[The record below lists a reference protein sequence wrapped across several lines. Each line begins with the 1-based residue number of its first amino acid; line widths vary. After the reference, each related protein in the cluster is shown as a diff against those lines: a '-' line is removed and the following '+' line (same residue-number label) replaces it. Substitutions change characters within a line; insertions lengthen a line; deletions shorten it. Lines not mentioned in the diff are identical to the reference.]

1 MYIYNKKQVEQVV
14 AVFSDVYDELAG
26 RFIEKNE
33 YSDESFAGYLY
44 EHINDVL
51 VFSNLEKFPI
61 YRVKER
67 SDISKTTDKQNE
79 DILGVR
85 VFVDNRGWMV
95 MDSDERLSKNIVAH
109 SDGVSNEERYYFRSM
124 VEGVP
129 AWEMQVISIDTDHIE
144 TYELQRS
151 GVMSEVHRRLEEDE
165 WDEPFGDTLSI
176 KEFVHEHH
184 ELMERLADYDK

>member
-33 YSDESFAGYLY
+33 YSDESFAEYLY

-51 VFSNLEKFPI
+51 VFSNLGKFPI
-61 YRVKER
+61 YRVEER

-85 VFVDNRGWMV
+85 VFVDNRGWTL
-95 MDSDERLSKNIVAH
+95 MDGDERLSKKIVAH

-129 AWEMQVISIDTDHIE
+129 AWEMQVITIDTDHIE

-165 WDEPFGDTLSI
+165 WEEPFGDTLSI
-176 KEFVHEHH
+176 KEFIHEHH

>member
-1 MYIYNKKQVEQVV
+1 
-14 AVFSDVYDELAG
+14 
-26 RFIEKNE
+26 
-33 YSDESFAGYLY
+33 
-44 EHINDVL
+44 

-67 SDISKTTDKQNE
+67 SDISKKTDKQNE

-85 VFVDNRGWMV
+85 VFVDNRGWTV
-95 MDSDERLSKNIVAH
+95 MDGDERLIKKIVAH

-144 TYELQRS
+144 TYGLQRS

>member
-1 MYIYNKKQVEQVV
+1 MYIYNKEQVKQVV
-14 AVFSDVYDELAG
+14 AVFSGVYDELAG

-51 VFSNLEKFPI
+51 VFSSLEKFPI

-85 VFVDNRGWMV
+85 VFVDNRAWMG
-95 MDSDERLSKNIVAH
+95 MDGDERLSKKIVAH
-109 SDGVSNEERYYFRSM
+109 ADVVSTEERYYFRSM
-124 VEGVP
+124 VEDVP
-129 AWEMQVISIDTDHIE
+129 AWEMQVISIDMDHTE

-151 GVMSEVHRRLEEDE
+151 GVMAEVHRRLEEDE
-165 WDEPFGDTLSI
+165 WDEPFGDKLSI

>member
-33 YSDESFAGYLY
+33 YSDESYAGYLY

-85 VFVDNRGWMV
+85 VFVDNRGWTV
-95 MDSDERLSKNIVAH
+95 MDG
-109 SDGVSNEERYYFRSM
+109 DGR
-124 VEGVP
+124 
-129 AWEMQVISIDTDHIE
+129 
-144 TYELQRS
+144 
-151 GVMSEVHRRLEEDE
+151 
-165 WDEPFGDTLSI
+165 
-176 KEFVHEHH
+176 
-184 ELMERLADYDK
+184 